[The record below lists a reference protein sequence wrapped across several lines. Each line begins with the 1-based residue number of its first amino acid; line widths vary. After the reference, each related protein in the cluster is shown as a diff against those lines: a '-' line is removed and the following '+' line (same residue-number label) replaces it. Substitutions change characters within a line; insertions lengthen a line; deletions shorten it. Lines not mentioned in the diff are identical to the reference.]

1 MNSVIEVMASGIA
14 STIQDRGR
22 AGYAHLGVSPS
33 GAVDPRL
40 ASLTNRLVGNP
51 DAAAV
56 IETCGGLVLR
66 FTGAAL
72 IATSSELAPVSIGA
86 GETYRLAGGDESR
99 LWHYVAVRG
108 GVDVPAVLG
117 SRSTDTLSGLGP
129 SPLAAGDRLLIGGEP
144 ESQVTVDQAPA
155 THVRDVV
162 RVSPGPRLDWFDP
175 LSFERFVGGAWTVT
189 ESSRVGVRLSGLR
202 LVRRVTHDLPSE
214 GLVRGAV
221 QVPPDSDPVMLLADH
236 PTTGGYPVIA
246 VVDPDDVAVVAQTP
260 PGGSVRF
267 TGHSV
272 GSNPRR

>member
-1 MNSVIEVMASGIA
+1 VNSAIEVVAPGIA

-51 DAAAV
+51 DTAAV
-56 IETCGGLVLR
+56 VETCGGLVLR

-86 GETYRLAGGDESR
+86 GETYRLPDDQTH
-99 LWHYVAVRG
+99 LWNYVAVRG

-117 SRSTDTLSGLGP
+117 SRSTDMLSGLGP
-129 SPLAAGDRLLIGGEP
+129 PPLTAGHVLPIGAEP
-144 ESQVTVDQAPA
+144 ESQLAVDHAPGA
-155 THVRDVV
+155 RPRDVV

-175 LSFERFVGGAWTVT
+175 VSFERLVGGTWTVT
-189 ESSRVGVRLSGLR
+189 ESSRVGVRLSGVR
-202 LVRRVTHDLPSE
+202 LVRRITHDLPSE
-214 GLVRGAV
+214 GLVRGAI
-221 QVPPDSDPVMLLADH
+221 QVPPDGDPVMLLADH

-246 VVDPDDVAVVAQTP
+246 VVHPDDVAAVAQTS
-260 PGGSVRF
+260 PGGTLRF
-267 TGHSV
+267 SGHAG
-272 GSNPRR
+272 GSHPRR

>member
-1 MNSVIEVMASGIA
+1 MTSAIEIIAPGIA

-22 AGYAHLGVSPS
+22 TGYAHLGVSPS

-51 DAAAV
+51 DEAAV

-72 IATSSELAPVSIGA
+72 IATSSELAPISVGA
-86 GETYRLAGGDESR
+86 GETFRLPGHQSR

-108 GVDVPAVLG
+108 GIDVPTVLG
-117 SRSTDTLSGLGP
+117 SRSSDTLSGLGP
-129 SPLAAGDRLLIGGEP
+129 PPLAAGQVLPIGAEP
-144 ESQVTVDQAPA
+144 GSQLAVDQAPG
-155 THVRDVV
+155 TRSRDVV
-162 RVSPGPRLDWFDP
+162 RVTPGPRLDWFEP
-175 LSFERFVGGAWTVT
+175 VSFERFVAGAWTVT
-189 ESSRVGVRLSGLR
+189 ESSRVGVRLSGVR
-202 LVRRVTHDLPSE
+202 LVRRITRDLPSE

-246 VVDPDDVAVVAQTP
+246 VVEPDDVSVVARTP

-267 TGHSV
+267 TGQALGSHS
-272 GSNPRR
+272 RR

>member
-1 MNSVIEVMASGIA
+1 MRPTIEVIAPGIA

-22 AGYAHLGVSPS
+22 VGYAHLGVSPS
-33 GAVDPRL
+33 GVVDPRL

-51 DAAAV
+51 DHAAL
-56 IETCGGLVLR
+56 IETCGGLLLR
-66 FTGAAL
+66 FTEAAL
-72 IATSSELAPVSIGA
+72 VATSSELAPLSIGA
-86 GETYRLAGGDESR
+86 GETYRLAGDQSR

-108 GVDVPAVLG
+108 GIDVPAVLG

-129 SPLAAGDRLLIGGEP
+129 SPLAAGQVLPIGPEP
-144 ESQVTVDQAPA
+144 KSQLAVDQAPG
-155 THVRDVV
+155 TRSRDVV
-162 RVSPGPRLDWFDP
+162 RVTPGPRLDWFEP
-175 LSFERFVGGAWTVT
+175 VSFERFVVGGWTVT
-189 ESSRVGVRLSGLR
+189 ASSRVGLRLSGVR
-202 LVRRVTHDLPSE
+202 LVRRITHDLASE

-267 TGHSV
+267 TGQAV
-272 GSNPRR
+272 GSHLRR